1 MAKQTLLNFQQMR
14 ATASVNALTVTDFDG
29 NVHTVGV
36 FPLDFF
42 LEVIELQDAFGGTM
56 DNAELVRLLTRIKD
70 MILAVIPTFPV
81 GRLTFQEAQTLIE
94 WLVSNI
100 QPDGATEDAPRDAEG
115 ELTPPAG

>member
-1 MAKQTLLNFQQMR
+1 MAKQALLNFQQMR

-29 NVHTVGV
+29 NTHVAGA

-42 LEVIELQDAFGGTM
+42 LEVIELQDAFGGTL

-70 MILAVIPTFPV
+70 MILAVIPAFPV
-81 GRLTFQEAQTLIE
+81 GRLTFQEAQLLIE
-94 WLVSNI
+94 ALVSSI
-100 QPDGATEDAPRDAEG
+100 QPDAVADAPRDAEG